1 MGELLRD
8 DHIGWTGDRPLSL
21 RYPLSDIPLHAV
33 LTLDDHEHDCPKR
46 EAVLDQGVLRLPT
59 VPASAQRF
67 RAIRWARAV
76 RRAFGRAR
84 PEEQGSV
91 TRRPGGAGRVGDRR
105 RCGRELDDV
114 LVLRRRRRIRLLAA
128 VRSVAGPDTGTERRD
143 GVGQGEEKPGGKAD
157 EKADSE
163 PSGKGSPS
171 ASSSS
176 STPKIPATG
185 PGTFATAA
193 WRSGTVGKGSRVLS
207 YKVVVED
214 GLTQSAAD
222 VAKQVEGIL
231 ADPRGWTADGR
242 SGFRRVSSGT
252 ADFVVRLATPGTVD
266 AICGRYGLNTRG
278 EVNCNVGKDVVVNLK
293 RWLLA
298 TPVYATDVDAYR
310 ALIINHEVGHFLGH
324 GHVTCPG
331 AGKAKPRR

>member
-1 MGELLRD
+1 M
-8 DHIGWTGDRPLSL
+8 IAAAMAVNWTTSSS
-21 RYPLSDIPLHAV
+21 SDAADGSASSSPSVPSPDPTPEPSGA
-33 LTLDDHEHDCPKR
+33 TESA
-46 EAVLDQGVLRLPT
+46 EASGK
-59 VPASAQRF
+59 
-67 RAIRWARAV
+67 
-76 RRAFGRAR
+76 
-84 PEEQGSV
+84 
-91 TRRPGGAGRVGDRR
+91 
-105 RCGRELDDV
+105 
-114 LVLRRRRRIRLLAA
+114 
-128 VRSVAGPDTGTERRD
+128 PD
-143 GVGQGEEKPGGKAD
+143 EKAGGKAD
-157 EKADSE
+157 AE

-176 STPKIPATG
+176 SAPKIPASG
-185 PGTFATAA
+185 PGTFATAGGT
-193 WRSGTVGKGSRVLS
+193 SGTVGGKGGRVLS

-222 VAKQVEGIL
+222 VAEQVEGIL

-266 AICGRYGLNTRG
+266 AICGKYGLNTRG

-298 TPVYATDVDAYR
+298 TPVYAADVDAYR

-331 AGKAKPRR
+331 AGKPAPAMMQQIKGMLGCKPNVWPYDANGRFVTGPAVS